1 MSFLKKLQENR
12 AEKVQEMETLVNTAK
27 TEERA
32 MAQEELEKFKNL
44 EKEIEQ
50 IDSTIAAEE
59 RARKEKGFKAKEE
72 EKEPTTEELEE
83 RAFCNYI
90 LNKVEERAGEK
101 NLTMG
106 DNGAIIHT
114 TIANRIIK
122 EVKDR
127 CPILEK
133 ATMYH
138 VKGKLKIPVW
148 GKNDEHDIKVAFS
161 EEFTALTADSGKFT
175 SVDLDGFLA
184 GALTLIG
191 ESLENNGS
199 FSVVDFVISQMAE
212 EIAIFLEGK
221 LLNGESGKNE
231 GALATNNVLVAAAA
245 TAINPDELIALQ
257 AKVKQVY
264 QKDAC
269 WTMHPD
275 TFVVLKQL
283 KDGNGR
289 YLLQDDISGEFPYK
303 MLGKPVYLS
312 DNMPQIAADAA
323 AILYGDYSGLSV
335 NMRENIEIKVLREK
349 YADMHAIGILS
360 WLEFDSKV
368 SNHQKLAVLKMK
380 SA

>member
-1 MSFLKKLQENR
+1 
-12 AEKVQEMETLVNTAK
+12 
-27 TEERA
+27 
-32 MAQEELEKFKNL
+32 
-44 EKEIEQ
+44 
-50 IDSTIAAEE
+50 
-59 RARKEKGFKAKEE
+59 
-72 EKEPTTEELEE
+72 
-83 RAFCNYI
+83 
-90 LNKVEERAGEK
+90 
-101 NLTMG
+101 MG
-106 DNGAIIHT
+106 DNGAIIPT

-133 ATMYH
+133 ATIYN
-138 VKGKLKIPVW
+138 VKGTLKIPVW
-148 GKNDEHDIKVAFS
+148 GKNEDHDIKVAFS
-161 EEFTALTADSGKFT
+161 EEFKALTADSGKFA
-175 SVDLDGFLA
+175 SVDLGGFLA

-191 ESLENNGS
+191 ASLENNGA
-199 FSVVDFVISQMAE
+199 FSVVDFVVSQMAE

-245 TAINPDELIALQ
+245 TAITTDELIAVQ

-303 MLGKPVYLS
+303 MLGKPVYIS

-360 WLEFDSKV
+360 WMEFDSKV